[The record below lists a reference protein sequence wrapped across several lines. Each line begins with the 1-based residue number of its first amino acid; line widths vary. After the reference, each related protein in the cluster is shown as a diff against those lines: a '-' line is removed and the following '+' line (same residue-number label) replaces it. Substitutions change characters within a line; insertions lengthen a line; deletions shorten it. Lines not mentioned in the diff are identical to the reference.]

1 MSSVL
6 GLAGYNKSAA
16 SSNVLLAAY
25 GNDVVNLSTG
35 LGYGLALTG
44 NNVEMESFLDRIFLQ
59 DYSTRP
65 KTFNGTA
72 WSFEYVGRTPIAKY
86 LKNYREKSRIY
97 LGNCKFIGPQVPND
111 LNGNPLIFP
120 SRVFYPDLWVGNNL
134 TWGIEW
140 GTNGKTVAGS
150 PYFDLALP
158 LAQDFKASNIKIG
171 DPLFIT
177 SGNTQLASKFYTV
190 ASVESPYRLRMTEN
204 FPVTATSLHYW
215 VGSNWFDI
223 ATDDNDQITGF
234 GENSTRLL
242 VFKLMSLW
250 YYNGT
255 QKKQIKDAPGTSA
268 HRSIINKRG
277 YTYYFH
283 GSDPLI
289 SGIYRHDGVGST
301 RVSRAIDPFIRG
313 MSTDN
318 YDNVVAWE
326 EGESLRWY
334 LGDITNTNYG
344 ISMTN
349 AVATL
354 NTVTNAWD
362 VSPIDDVITCST
374 TFRTNNR
381 RDTYCGTSDD
391 AVHKM
396 GSGNSF
402 NGTPINML
410 LETKVYYPSGEDV
423 INEYPRIQFIGR
435 QTKGVKV
442 KVRLWNNPLG
452 VGEWKGIGE
461 LTNDRTELLLPN
473 DYKLSSGIQLGFY
486 ENGTLE
492 NDIYIEKAIIFYK
505 PSRVRL

>member
-1 MSSVL
+1 MSNVL
-6 GLAGYNKSAA
+6 GICGYNKSSA
-16 SSNVLLAAY
+16 SSNILLAAY
-25 GNDVVNLSTG
+25 GNDVVNVSTG
-35 LGYGLALTG
+35 FGYGLALSG
-44 NNVEMESFLDRIFLQ
+44 NNVDMEPFLDRIFLQ
-59 DYSTRP
+59 DYSVRP
-65 KTFNGTA
+65 KTFNGTT
-72 WSFEYVGRTPIAKY
+72 WSTEYVSRTPIAKFQ
-86 LKNYREKSRIY
+86 KNYKEKSRIY
-97 LGNCKFIGPQVPND
+97 LGNCKFIGPQAPND

-120 SRVFYPDLWVGNNL
+120 SRVFYPDLYIGSTL

-140 GTNGKTVAGS
+140 GTNGRTTAGS
-150 PYFDLALP
+150 PYFDLDLP
-158 LAQDFKASNIKIG
+158 LPQDFKAVNIKIG

-177 SGNTQLASKFYTV
+177 SGNAQLAAKPYTV

-215 VGSNWFDI
+215 VGSNWFDV

-255 QKKQIKDAPGTSA
+255 QKKQIKDAPGTSSA
-268 HRSIINKRG
+268 RSVINKRG

-283 GSDPLI
+283 GSDPY
-289 SGIYRHDGVGST
+289 STGIYRHDGVGST

-313 MSTDN
+313 MSAAN
-318 YDNVVAWE
+318 YDDVIVWE
-326 EGESLRWY
+326 EGENLRWY
-334 LGDITNTNYG
+334 IGNITNANYG

-374 TFRTNNR
+374 TFRTSNQK
-381 RDTYCGTSDD
+381 DTYCGTGDD

-396 GSGNSF
+396 ATGNAF
-402 NGTPINML
+402 NTAPINML
-410 LETKVYYPSGEDV
+410 LETKVYYPSGTDV
-423 INEYPRIQFIGR
+423 INEFPRIQIIGR

-442 KVRLWNNPLG
+442 KVKLWNNPRS
-452 VGEWKGIGE
+452 VGEWRGIGE
-461 LTNDRTELLLPN
+461 LTDDKTELTLPN
-473 DYKLSSGIQLGFY
+473 DYTIASGIQIGYY

-492 NDIYIEKAIIFYK
+492 NDIYIEKATIFYK